1 MPPRKKKQEFI
12 RNTRYV
18 PIGMRLGSG
27 RRIDLQPR
35 GMRGDTAP
43 VSEDEMNDEVFL
55 GNLDVLFEVISDTDA
70 KDVIKKQTTNQ
81 QKVHPALHHL
91 RNERGEQYDKGVVV
105 QEQEEAHGYNVGAID
120 ERGMITRFKA
130 PGTSD
135 YDLPEI
141 PSYVPPE
148 EHADWLARNST
159 QIEGPEAG
167 LGGLRV
173 VKEENPNPPTS
184 GDK

>member
-18 PIGMRLGSG
+18 PVGVRLGSG

-43 VSEDEMNDEVFL
+43 VSEDEMNDEIFL
-55 GNLDVLFEVISDTDA
+55 GNLDVVFEVISDTDA
-70 KDVIKKQTTNQ
+70 KEVIKKQTTNQ

-105 QEQEEAHGYNVGAID
+105 QEQHEAHGYDVGSIN

-130 PGTSD
+130 PGTVD
-135 YDLPEI
+135 HNLPEV
-141 PSYVPPE
+141 PSDVPPE
-148 EHADWLARNST
+148 QAADWLARNT
-159 QIEGPEAG
+159 KVEEGPEAG

-173 VKEENPNPPTS
+173 VKDDPQQSPT
-184 GDK
+184 GE